1 MKTIDTLVLTLVN
14 PNAVVRDLVR
24 RTPALNGVVFTYAA
38 EILDYLV
45 HDRDRVALVL
55 IDCQKSEALDLI
67 TALARTYQDLP
78 VIALVAD
85 EFSADAAQQAGAD
98 DALVL
103 SEVTPYWLERAAR
116 AHTRFS
122 ATRASCVAIRDE
134 LRQTAMHAEA
144 VATLFSQAV
153 EQSPVSIVITDL
165 DGKITY
171 VNPRFTALTGYTLNE
186 VAGENPRFL
195 KTGHTSDA
203 EYRQLWENISSGHEW
218 RGEFLNKKKNGE
230 TYWESALIAPV
241 RDADGNI
248 HSYLGVKEDITAIKA
263 AAESLQES
271 RALHQAMFDDH
282 VAVMLLVD
290 PDTGAIVDANSAACA
305 YYGYSREHMLT
316 LRIMDINT
324 LSPEQLRDEL
334 RNAAERKR
342 NYWIFKHR
350 LADGSI
356 RDVEVRS
363 TLVSS
368 EGRALLYSI
377 VHDITARVA
386 AEDNIRRINEGLQ
399 LLNRVF
405 AAASS
410 SLDEFTLLRSVCDT
424 LKDSFAA
431 RRVLAY
437 RYDGDTQ
444 RYEILGDR
452 DAPEAD
458 LRLSGQLLMIDPE
471 VVGLLRGLRL
481 PMVVDQ
487 GQQQDKWHWL
497 LQLITRLESAL
508 VIPLIIGDYNS
519 GVLIIGAGEDT
530 AFSEETLLLAASIGQ
545 AVSQGIANSLLHRS
559 VRDQSARLE
568 DMVIERTSALNHLN
582 EQTTALL
589 NNTSDAILLVRSD
602 GRIES
607 VNRSF
612 SRLFGYSETEVI
624 GRSIDLLAV
633 AEHRRLLLHT
643 LRRVEGGVPHQSQL
657 RVSRSDDTVFDADI
671 AIATVEDDS
680 QRLVC
685 SIRDIS
691 HLKETER
698 LKDRFVSMVNHELR
712 SPVAGMM
719 LGTSKLLNYYHRMT
733 DEQRIVS
740 IERLVEQIGLMSE
753 MIESILDLSR
763 VDMASAAQPAEM
775 IDTQQV
781 LRKVLAELQP
791 LLDAKQQSLVITGL
805 RDCKAALYGSPLDI
819 KRIWRNLISN
829 AIKYTQHHGEVQIDV
844 KVMPLDAPR
853 LRALQNGS
861 HGGLVEATAALVDG
875 DYLVATVSDNGP
887 GIPADNLP
895 QIFDRFYRG
904 WASESNITGTGL
916 GLALVKEL
924 VTAYSGMVWV
934 ASELGHGARFTFVLP
949 VATRLL
955 PV

>member
-24 RTPALNGVVFTYAA
+24 RTPVLNGVVFTYAS
-38 EILDYLV
+38 EILDYLAY
-45 HDRDRVALVL
+45 DRERVALVL
-55 IDCQKSEALDLI
+55 VDCQKSEALDLI
-67 TALARTYQDLP
+67 TAVARTYEDLP
-78 VIALVAD
+78 VIALCAD
-85 EFSADAAQQAGAD
+85 AVSAEAAQQAGAD
-98 DALVL
+98 EALL
-103 SEVTPYWLERAAR
+103 ISEVTPYWLERAAR
-116 AHTRFS
+116 AHARFS
-122 ATRASCVAIRDE
+122 ATRTHCAAIRDE
-134 LRQTAMHAEA
+134 LRQTALHAES

-165 DGKITY
+165 DGNITY
-171 VNPRFTALTGYTLNE
+171 VNPRFTALTGYAPSE
-186 VAGENPRFL
+186 VIGQNPRFL
-195 KTGHTSDA
+195 KTGHTTDA
-203 EYRQLWENISSGHEW
+203 EYRQLWATITSGQEW
-218 RGEFLNKKKNGE
+218 RGEFLNRKKDGE
-230 TYWESALIAPV
+230 TYWEAALISPV

-248 HSYLGVKEDITAIKA
+248 HSYLAVKEDITAIKA
-263 AAESLQES
+263 AAESLLES
-271 RALHQAMFDDH
+271 RALHRAMFDDH
-282 VAVMLLVD
+282 IAVMLLID
-290 PDTGAIVDANSAACA
+290 PETGAVVDANSAACT
-305 YYGYSREHMLT
+305 YYGYTHDQMLT
-316 LRIMDINT
+316 LRLPDINT
-324 LSPEQLRDEL
+324 LAPEEL
-334 RNAAERKR
+334 RQELRSAAERKR

-350 LADGSI
+350 LADGTI

-363 TLVSS
+363 TLVNT

-377 VHDITARVA
+377 VHDITARVT
-386 AEDNIRRINEGLQ
+386 AEANIRQINEGLH

-424 LKDSFAA
+424 LKESFAA

-437 RYDGDTQ
+437 RYDGDTR

-458 LRLSGQLLMIDPE
+458 LRLSGQLLLIDPE

-481 PMVVDQ
+481 PIVVEQ
-487 GQQQDKWHWL
+487 GQQQDQWRWL

-508 VIPLIIGDYNS
+508 VIPLIIGDFNS
-519 GVLIIGAGEDT
+519 GVLIIGAGEETPFTD
-530 AFSEETLLLAASIGQ
+530 ETLLLAASIGQ

-559 VRDQSARLE
+559 VRDQSTRLE
-568 DMVIERTSALNHLN
+568 EMVAERTAALNHLH
-582 EQTTALL
+582 ERTTALL

-602 GRIES
+602 GYIES
-607 VNRSF
+607 VNRAF

-624 GRSIDLLAV
+624 GRSIELLAV

-643 LRRVEGGVPHQSQL
+643 LRRVEGGMPHQSQL
-657 RVSRSDDTVFDADI
+657 RVARADETVFDADI

-685 SIRDIS
+685 SVRDIS

-775 IDTQQV
+775 IDTQHL
-781 LRKVLAELQP
+781 LRKVVAELQP

-805 RDCKAALYGSPLDI
+805 RDCKASLYGSPLDI

-844 KVMPLDAPR
+844 KVMSLDASR

-861 HGGLVEATAALVDG
+861 HSSLIEATAALPEG

-904 WASESNITGTGL
+904 WASESSITGTGL

-924 VTAYSGMVWV
+924 ISAYSGMIWV
-934 ASELGHGARFTFVLP
+934 TSELGHGAKFTFVLP
-949 VATRLL
+949 LVTRLQ